1 MAVSQFRRFL
11 AEATTRDPDNTSV
24 LDEDQLYGLYIS
36 WCLLENST
44 PSTEAT
50 FRAAMKEHRIHFPAR
65 GLRGT
70 GPAAKD
76 YILASYPDLP

>member
-1 MAVSQFRRFL
+1 MTVSQFRRFL
-11 AEATTRDPDNTSV
+11 AEATTRDPDNTCA
-24 LDEDQLYGLYIS
+24 LGEDQLYGLYIS
-36 WCLLENST
+36 WCLLENRT
-44 PSTEAT
+44 PATEAE
-50 FRAAMKEHRIHFPAR
+50 FRAAMREHHIHLPAR